1 MLLGQPKETNPTL
14 GACFVLD
21 IAQSL
26 LGGSYSRARIL
37 PEWLTKNY
45 TADTSEAN
53 NLFARGSG
61 VGRRDMTTGREGA
74 VASAGGITI
83 PVRRHHLAG
92 GAKRVSLYSQQAY
105 QKDVRDG
112 EFIW

>member
-45 TADTSEAN
+45 TTEVVRPNNIYGQLLSLVVREAVPAHEGGHRRPLAAGEAWPWLTRVEGTSTQDFFE
-53 NLFARGSG
+53 
-61 VGRRDMTTGREGA
+61 
-74 VASAGGITI
+74 
-83 PVRRHHLAG
+83 LA
-92 GAKRVSLYSQQAY
+92 
-105 QKDVRDG
+105 
-112 EFIW
+112 

>member
-1 MLLGQPKETNPTL
+1 MWIGLATLGQPKETNPTL

-45 TADTSEAN
+45 TTEVVRPNNIYRQLLSLAVREAVP
-53 NLFARGSG
+53 AH
-61 VGRRDMTTGREGA
+61 EGTAA
-74 VASAGGITI
+74 VSSPPGKPG
-83 PVRRHHLAG
+83 PG
-92 GAKRVSLYSQQAY
+92 
-105 QKDVRDG
+105 
-112 EFIW
+112 